1 MRDITKLHPEL
12 QRKIGELVLACTGQG
27 LKIGFSECVRTVEEQ
42 NALYAKGRTAPG
54 AIVTNAKGSDY
65 SSQHQWGIAADFYR
79 NDGKGAFDNTD
90 HKEELTEEN
99 YENPEISLNPDNV
112 VLVHQRCHN
121 LIHDKLGYIE
131 KKVYIVYG
139 SPLSGKSSYVKSLQ
153 NEGDL
158 IVDIDN
164 IWQALSGCERYIK
177 PLRLRANVF
186 QVRDIRDDGTGV
198 YAVKKGDIAKILNK
212 PNQFQTT
219 ADFLESITTL
229 LFLNYNVFIIPTY
242 YEWYDD
248 NRQYHKVYDGLYP
261 IVPTQ
266 VDFFEDAAGQMYT
279 KFTFENGKSYLINY
293 KDVIHWKFRNSSNLL
308 MGGDKSGRPNHN
320 ALLQTLAL
328 NHELLQGVSK
338 AMKATYAVNAV
349 VKIPTV
355 MGKEK
360 SENAIKELNEKLKN
374 SESGL
379 AAIDMK
385 AEYIPIKKEV
395 KLVDKDTLEFIDQKI
410 LRTFGVPLPILT
422 GDYTKAQYEAFYQ
435 KTIEPL
441 IISLSQVLTDKLLSD
456 GERSHGNLIKL
467 YPKELIFMSMS
478 ETLEMIRL
486 VGDSGGLYENEKRTA
501 LGLMP
506 LEELNGVRMQSLNY
520 ANVEIADKYQLGK
533 VDGRKEA

>member
-1 MRDITKLHPEL
+1 MGWFGNLLDKISIKRITGRYMDINGGTPIFSQFGQDIYASDVVQQAVSCIAQEMKKLRPAH
-12 QRKIGELVLACTGQG
+12 
-27 LKIGFSECVRTVEEQ
+27 
-42 NALYAKGRTAPG
+42 
-54 AIVTNAKGSDY
+54 
-65 SSQHQWGIAADFYR
+65 
-79 NDGKGAFDNTD
+79 
-90 HKEELTEEN
+90 
-99 YENPEISLNPDNV
+99 
-112 VLVHQRCHN
+112 
-121 LIHDKLGYIE
+121 
-131 KKVYIVYG
+131 
-139 SPLSGKSSYVKSLQ
+139 
-153 NEGDL
+153 
-158 IVDIDN
+158 
-164 IWQALSGCERYIK
+164 
-177 PLRLRANVF
+177 
-186 QVRDIRDDGTGV
+186 IRDDGTGV

-248 NRQYHKVYDGLYP
+248 NSQYHKVYDGLYP
-261 IVPTQ
+261 IVPTR
-266 VDFFEDAAGQMYT
+266 VDFIEDAAGQMYT

-293 KDVIHWKFRNSSNLL
+293 RDVIHWKFRNSSNLL

-456 GERSHGNLIKL
+456 GERSHGNMIKL

-520 ANVEIADKYQLGK
+520 ANVEIAGKYQLGK
-533 VDGRKEA
+533 VDGKKEA

>member
-1 MRDITKLHPEL
+1 MGWFGNLLDKISIKRITGRYMDINGGTPIFSQFGQDIYASDVVQQAVSCIAQEMKKLRPAH
-12 QRKIGELVLACTGQG
+12 
-27 LKIGFSECVRTVEEQ
+27 
-42 NALYAKGRTAPG
+42 
-54 AIVTNAKGSDY
+54 
-65 SSQHQWGIAADFYR
+65 
-79 NDGKGAFDNTD
+79 
-90 HKEELTEEN
+90 
-99 YENPEISLNPDNV
+99 
-112 VLVHQRCHN
+112 
-121 LIHDKLGYIE
+121 
-131 KKVYIVYG
+131 
-139 SPLSGKSSYVKSLQ
+139 
-153 NEGDL
+153 
-158 IVDIDN
+158 
-164 IWQALSGCERYIK
+164 
-177 PLRLRANVF
+177 
-186 QVRDIRDDGTGV
+186 IRDDGTGV

-248 NRQYHKVYDGLYP
+248 NSQYHKVYDGLYP

-266 VDFFEDAAGQMYT
+266 VDFIEDAAGQMYT

-293 KDVIHWKFRNSSNLL
+293 RDVIHWKFRNSSNLL

-441 IISLSQVLTDKLLSD
+441 IISLSQVITDKLLSD
-456 GERSHGNLIKL
+456 GERSHGNMIKL

-533 VDGRKEA
+533 VDGKKEA